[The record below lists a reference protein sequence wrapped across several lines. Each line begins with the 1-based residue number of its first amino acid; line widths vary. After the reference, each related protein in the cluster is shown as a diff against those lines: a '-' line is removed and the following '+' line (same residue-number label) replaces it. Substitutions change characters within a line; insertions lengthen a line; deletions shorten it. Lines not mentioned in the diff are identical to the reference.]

1 MKTSRAIKYT
11 LFAFC
16 YFFWVASAL
25 LIAVG
30 IYAKLAKEGGI
41 VDLLTTDPALMLIVI
56 GSLMFVIT
64 FFGCLGALRDTSILL
79 KIFAGIMAVVLI
91 LQITAAVLGFIFSDL
106 VMERSEALVK
116 RGISTYRNDLD
127 LDNLIDFIQ
136 KKFQCCG
143 SKSLR
148 DWSANVYFHCDTS
161 NPSLE
166 RCGVPFSCCIPEK
179 EETVI
184 NTMCGYGVQS
194 QRDWDLIDKI
204 YVEGCLDKVVVWGRQ
219 NLLALGG
226 ITLGLFVLEIFMIVL
241 ASVQISQLT
250 LISNEKKRKSLR
262 YTSR

>member
-1 MKTSRAIKYT
+1 MKTSKAIKYT

-16 YFFWVASAL
+16 FFFWVASAL

-30 IYAKLAKEGGI
+30 IYAKMAKEGGI

-79 KIFAGIMAVVLI
+79 KIFAGIMLVVLI

-106 VMERSEALVK
+106 VVERAEALVE
-116 RGISTYRNDLD
+116 RGISTYRDDLD
-127 LDNLIDFIQ
+127 LDNLIDFTQ
-136 KKFQCCG
+136 KKLQCCG

-148 DWSANVYFHCDTS
+148 DWSANVYFRCDTS

-194 QRDWDLIDKI
+194 QREWDLIDKI

-219 NLLALGG
+219 NLLAIGG
-226 ITLGLFVLEIFMIVL
+226 ITLGLFVLEVSHTTIPVW
-241 ASVQISQLT
+241 
-250 LISNEKKRKSLR
+250 
-262 YTSR
+262 